1 MDVAI
6 CKEEGVV
13 EFFKDLV
20 QDAMAHQHV
29 DAPELTS
36 YYVVQLLSSFARSEP
51 QRGSSS
57 RATDATS
64 QDQPLAFRL
73 GQALES
79 GGHRQRQLLREVG
92 DASLF
97 LSGFFP
103 DRLRRSLVD
112 VDYYAA
118 LGGYAYGSL
127 AQREDEA
134 LAPVFSE
141 LSSRFLTF
149 VDVLSEVSERS
160 AMSTPTD
167 LLRLYERWLRTGSRH
182 CGQLLVEQG
191 VVPNSSLF
199 EKSRIVQ

>member
-1 MDVAI
+1 MGVAI
-6 CKEEGVV
+6 CQEEGVV
-13 EFFKDLV
+13 EFFRGLV
-20 QDAMAHQHV
+20 QEAMAHQHV

-36 YYVVQLLSSFARSEP
+36 YYVVRLLSSFARSGGARP
-51 QRGSSS
+51 VDAASS
-57 RATDATS
+57 DE
-64 QDQPLAFRL
+64 PLAFRL
-73 GQALES
+73 GQALET
-79 GGHRQRQLLREVG
+79 GGHRQRALLREVG

-127 AQREDEA
+127 GQQEDEVF
-134 LAPVFSE
+134 APVFSE
-141 LSSRFLTF
+141 LSARFLTF

-160 AMSTPTD
+160 ALSTPTD
-167 LLRLYERWLRTGSRH
+167 LLRLYERWLRTGSHH
-182 CGQLLVEQG
+182 CGQLLAEQG
-191 VVPNSSLF
+191 VVPNASLR

>member
-1 MDVAI
+1 MGVAI
-6 CKEEGVV
+6 CQEEGVV
-13 EFFKDLV
+13 EFFRDLV

-29 DAPELTS
+29 DAPEMTS
-36 YYVVQLLSSFARSEP
+36 YYVVQLLSSFARADSA
-51 QRGSSS
+51 RGQA
-57 RATDATS
+57 RTTDATS

-79 GGHRQRQLLREVG
+79 GGRRRRELLREVG

-127 AQREDEA
+127 SHREDEA
-134 LAPVFSE
+134 WAPVFAE

-149 VDVLSEVSERS
+149 VDVLNEVSERS
-160 AMSTPTD
+160 ALSAPTD
-167 LLRLYERWLRTGSRH
+167 LLRLYERWLHTGSRR
-182 CGQLLVEQG
+182 CSQLLVEQG

>member
-1 MDVAI
+1 MGVAI
-6 CKEEGVV
+6 CREEGVV
-13 EFFKDLV
+13 EFFRNLV

-29 DAPELTS
+29 DAPEVTS
-36 YYVVQLLSSFARSEP
+36 YYVVQLLSSFARFEP
-51 QRGSSS
+51 QRDGGH
-57 RATDATS
+57 AGKTDTAS
-64 QDQPLAFRL
+64 QDQPLAVRL

-92 DASLF
+92 DSSLF

-127 AQREDEA
+127 AQRDDEV

-141 LSSRFLTF
+141 LSARFLTF

-160 AMSTPTD
+160 MASSSD

-182 CGQLLVEQG
+182 CGQLLVERG
-191 VVPNSSLF
+191 VVPNASLF